1 MADQSIRR
9 HLLAGATVVFFLV
22 GGVGG
27 WAATARFSGA
37 VIVPAQ
43 LVVESH
49 DKKVQ
54 HPTGGVVAELKV
66 REGSHVKAGDIL
78 IRLDDTQARASLAIV
93 TKSLDELIA
102 RQARDEAEQNDADTI
117 AFPKEFLARMGDPQV
132 AHIVSG
138 ERKLFHIRHFA
149 RAGEKGQLI
158 ERIAQTK
165 EEIKGLAVEIGAK
178 DRQVEWIQKELNGVN
193 VLWKKKLVPYSRV
206 SALERERARLIGD
219 RGQLQATIAQSR
231 GKIGELELQII
242 QIDQNLHAEVGK
254 DLAEIRAKEAEL
266 REKKIAAEDQV
277 KRIDIKAPQTGIVHQ
292 LNVHTVGGVI
302 GSGETIM
309 LIVPEFDA
317 LIVEG
322 KLQPRDIDQVRPGQD
337 ALLLF
342 SAFSQRTTP
351 QLNGVVSGISAD
363 VTQDQKSGE
372 PFYTV
377 RISVSK
383 SETARL
389 GTVNLVA
396 GMPVEAFIQTRK
408 RSVMS
413 YLVKPLADQ
422 IKRAFREQ

>member
-1 MADQSIRR
+1 
-9 HLLAGATVVFFLV
+9 
-22 GGVGG
+22 
-27 WAATARFSGA
+27 
-37 VIVPAQ
+37 
-43 LVVESH
+43 
-49 DKKVQ
+49 
-54 HPTGGVVAELKV
+54 
-66 REGSHVKAGDIL
+66 
-78 IRLDDTQARASLAIV
+78 
-93 TKSLDELIA
+93 
-102 RQARDEAEQNDADTI
+102 
-117 AFPKEFLARMGDPQV
+117 MGDPQV
-132 AHIVSG
+132 AHIVNG
-138 ERKLFHIRHFA
+138 ERKLFHTRHFA
-149 RAGEKGQLI
+149 RAGEKGQLR

-193 VLWKKKLVPYSRV
+193 ALWKKKLVPYSRV
-206 SALERERARLIGD
+206 SALERERARLLGD

-242 QIDQNLHAEVGK
+242 QIDENLHAEVGK
-254 DLAEIRAKEAEL
+254 DLAEIRAKESEL

-292 LNVHTVGGVI
+292 LNVHTVGGVV
-302 GSGETIM
+302 GPGETIM
-309 LIVPEFDA
+309 LIVPESDA

-322 KLQPRDIDQVRPGQD
+322 KLQPKDIDQVRPGQD
-337 ALLLF
+337 ALLRF
-342 SAFSQRTTP
+342 SAFDQRTTP

-383 SETARL
+383 SETSRL

-413 YLVKPLADQ
+413 YLVKPLSDQ
-422 IKRAFREQ
+422 IRRAFREQ